1 MARIVT
7 GSEPPRERSGA
18 VANDD
23 KSEHQLARICKIYDS
38 RPPRQNRRRT
48 KLRLHRS
55 YPLMLMSI
63 ISSQSSTRR
72 SSRGET
78 GIMPALLTR
87 TSSLPYRSHANSTGW
102 IRRRAVLRL
111 SVDGR
116 PHHPHPRY
124 ESPEQL
130 SSYDIRR
137 HESSHHLAADNP
149 SRGAR
154 FYFTLPSD

>member
-1 MARIVT
+1 MVGTILSPAVEAVLTKCPNPCLRKT
-7 GSEPPRERSGA
+7 GSAAAMPY
-18 VANDD
+18 
-23 KSEHQLARICKIYDS
+23 K
-38 RPPRQNRRRT
+38 T
-48 KLRLHRS
+48 
-55 YPLMLMSI
+55 PLMLMSI
-63 ISSQSSTRR
+63 ISSQSSTLR

-78 GIMPALLTR
+78 GIKPALLTR

-111 SVDGR
+111 SVHGR